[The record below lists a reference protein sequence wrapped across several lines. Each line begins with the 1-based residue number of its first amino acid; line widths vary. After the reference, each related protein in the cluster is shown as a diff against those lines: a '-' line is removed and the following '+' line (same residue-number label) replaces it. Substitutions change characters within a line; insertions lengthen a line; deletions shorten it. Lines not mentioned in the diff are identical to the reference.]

1 MIGSVCVHDSARTV
15 VFHLARLFTTRLDV
29 FAEQAKRF
37 IMKLGGPKP
46 TRLRDYFPP
55 IATDQALDLL
65 AKMLTF
71 HPGKRISIDDALKHP
86 FMQNLPVSA
95 ICGAMSGGGC
105 SKAWH
110 DTKP

>member
-1 MIGSVCVHDSARTV
+1 
-15 VFHLARLFTTRLDV
+15 
-29 FAEQAKRF
+29 
-37 IMKLGGPKP
+37 MKLGGPKP

-86 FMQNLPVSA
+86 FMQNLPLLEDEPALNSE
-95 ICGAMSGGGC
+95 CCFKFEEEKLSRHRLQELM
-105 SKAWH
+105 WEEMRRYH
-110 DTKP
+110 PE